1 MKAVHIRTEGIDE
14 DGYELAFV
22 EMFVR
27 LIDGVKDV
35 ASVRALH
42 LVSVLYD
49 ETVADITDILASIR
63 RAGFRAYLYRP
74 QGSPLAL
81 AATSA

>member
-1 MKAVHIRTEGIDE
+1 MKAVHIRTEGTDE

-42 LVSVLYD
+42 LISVLYD
-49 ETVADITDILASIR
+49 ETVADITEILASIR
-63 RAGFRAYLYRP
+63 RAGFMASVYLP
-74 QGSPLAL
+74 NGTPHAL
-81 AATSA
+81 SAATA